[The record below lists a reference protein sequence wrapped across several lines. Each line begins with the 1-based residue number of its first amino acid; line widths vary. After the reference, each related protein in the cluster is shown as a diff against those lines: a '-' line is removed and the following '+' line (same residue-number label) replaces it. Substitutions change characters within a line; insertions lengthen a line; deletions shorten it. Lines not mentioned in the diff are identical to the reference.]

1 MHTARSRGFLAAICS
16 STALVRTLP
25 TTAAEGMAAPQS
37 TPLSTSASRAASVT
51 AASVGSVS
59 PPLFAFGL
67 IADIQYAD
75 LDDAWNF
82 AKTDLRGYR
91 GALACA
97 ANAVSDWN
105 GTAAATTAATN
116 AAAAATSASA
126 ADASTSTSTITSTSA
141 SLTSTAAST
150 TLATPISFVLNL
162 GDIIDQQNESRGTSE
177 KAIESVLRALA
188 PVGVDVHHLV
198 GNHEMYNFSRRR
210 LMELLGL
217 PRRLYTSFVP
227 HPEWRFV
234 NLNSYDITT
243 IDNVETVAST
253 ETAYAFLEKKNPN
266 ELRGRGTTNWLAG
279 LSGTDRRFVPYN
291 GAIGAEQLE
300 WFRAELRAA
309 KEANQRVVVS
319 SHVPLKPG
327 SCVDTTL
334 LWNYEEVLDII
345 CTEGRGCVVCVFQ
358 GHDHSGGY
366 VVDAEGVHF
375 VTMPSPLNAPKED
388 QRAHARVDVHEDRL
402 VIHGRGIVPS
412 RALCIARADPIDTA
426 AASLSVLSY
435 TAPGA
440 AKL

>member
-1 MHTARSRGFLAAICS
+1 MRSRALSRGFVAAICS

-37 TPLSTSASRAASVT
+37 TPLSTSAPRAASVT
-51 AASVGSVS
+51 AASVIPSA
-59 PPLFAFGL
+59 PPQLSFGL

-91 GALACA
+91 GALTCA

-105 GTAAATTAATN
+105 GTATATTN
-116 AAAAATSASA
+116 AAAASSAST
-126 ADASTSTSTITSTSA
+126 ASG
-141 SLTSTAAST
+141 T

-177 KAIESVLRALA
+177 KAIESVLKALA

-198 GNHEMYNFSRRR
+198 GNHEMYNFSRAR

-227 HPEWRFV
+227 HPKWRFV

-291 GAIGAEQLE
+291 GAIGPEQLE
-300 WFRAELRAA
+300 WFRAELLAA
-309 KEANQRVVVS
+309 TEANQRVVVS

-334 LWNYEEVLDII
+334 LWNYEEVLDVIR
-345 CTEGRGCVVCVFQ
+345 TEGRGCVVCVFQ

-388 QRAHARVDVHEDRL
+388 QRAHARVDVHDDRL

-412 RALCIARADPIDTA
+412 RALCIARADPTEVCIDTA
-426 AASLSVLSY
+426 AASSSALSY